1 MNIDDFVLLLLA
13 RLSKSPKMIDLNG
26 KNNVIVSIPSNYKD
40 IIENILTSN
49 EKWRSEFSVLI
60 DMNEYFND
68 HYEWEKKLAVSLEKI
83 LTVLE
88 KKLDYNLKTEMLEIS
103 FSKSEMDAI
112 LSEMN
117 DEHLSSVMDHFV
129 FLLHDFSYSRD
140 YRRFKEKNDAVVL
153 CLKKLFGSNN

>member
-153 CLKKLFGSNN
+153 HMKKLFGSNN

>member
-49 EKWRSEFSVLI
+49 EKWKNEFSVLI

-68 HYEWEKKLAVSLEKI
+68 HYEWENKLAISLEKI

-153 CLKKLFGSNN
+153 RLKKLFGSNN